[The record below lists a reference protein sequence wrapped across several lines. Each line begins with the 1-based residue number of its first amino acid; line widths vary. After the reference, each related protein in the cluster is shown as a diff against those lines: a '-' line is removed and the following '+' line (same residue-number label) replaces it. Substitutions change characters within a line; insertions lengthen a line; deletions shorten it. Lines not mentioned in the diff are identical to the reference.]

1 MPTKETPMS
10 TFTRP
15 AVALLSGAAW
25 LALAGCATNQEYA
38 ASPARPGSVVADDA
52 YVAAVERLARMRG
65 IQVQWVNPPTRRIP
79 GRTEP

>member
-1 MPTKETPMS
+1 MS

-15 AVALLSGAAW
+15 AAALLAGAAG
-25 LALAGCATNQEYA
+25 LALTGCATTREHA
-38 ASPARPGSVVADDA
+38 ASPARAGSVVSDDA

-79 GRTEP
+79 GRAEP